1 MSKSL
6 GNYVGI
12 TEDANTMFQ
21 KIMKIGDEQILS
33 YYTLCT
39 DLHPRDIRTVQ
50 SRLEEGENPR
60 DVKMELAHEITRLY
74 HDASA
79 ADMARQEFI
88 QIFQKRAVPA
98 TLPLF
103 PVTGAVLREG
113 AIDLTKVL
121 VQAGLASSGS
131 EVRRL
136 VAQAGVK
143 AEGIILRDFL
153 LSAPLPVTIQ
163 VGKAKYVKLVKDKA
177 LKDPPSSEARHFRG

>member
-1 MSKSL
+1 
-6 GNYVGI
+6 
-12 TEDANTMFQ
+12 
-21 KIMKIGDEQILS
+21 
-33 YYTLCT
+33 
-39 DLHPRDIRTVQ
+39 
-50 SRLEEGENPR
+50 
-60 DVKMELAHEITRLY
+60 
-74 HDASA
+74 
-79 ADMARQEFI
+79 MARQEFI